1 MRLPRPL
8 RTSSFRL
15 TILYAAIFGASGLLL
30 FGVIAWSVNRF
41 MVEQLDATVANE
53 LAEVQA
59 DAEGLET
66 GALKRVIDG
75 MITKS
80 PGVYYLL
87 QGAGGKVIAGNMMAI
102 RPKPGLRTLEYAH
115 QAPDRHT
122 LGGIRGSGI
131 ALVGGGYLFVGVSDH
146 QRGELRDVV
155 TRTFLLGLGMTVVLA
170 LAGGLVMSLGV
181 LHRVEA
187 VSRASCAIMEGD
199 LTQRMTLR
207 GTDDEFDH
215 LGSSLN
221 AMLDRIQDLMLG
233 LQQVS
238 SDIAHDLRTPLTRLR
253 QRLELARRR
262 ENTVEGLYAAVDS
275 AIVNV
280 DAILETFGALLRIAQ
295 IEAGTR
301 RAGFQPV
308 MLDELLN
315 ALVEAYQPVT
325 EEKGQSL
332 TSKIEE
338 GLCLQGDYELLTL
351 LFANLLENAIGHSPA
366 GVQIAVA
373 AKRGA
378 DGIEAMV
385 ADTGPG
391 IPPAFREKV
400 LQRFYRLEKSRTTPG
415 NGLGLSL
422 VSAVAVLHGTSLDL
436 SENEPGLRCVLRFHD
451 QTGPTASVLVGSL
464 SDPAKRRLAL
474 DVGLQPPLEPHSKD
488 EGVPLIAGNSPF
500 SEIRACSAS
509 SERARSRGIG

>member
-1 MRLPRPL
+1 MRLPRSL

-30 FGVIAWSVNRF
+30 FGVIAWSVNSF
-41 MVEQLDATVANE
+41 MAEQLDATVANE

-59 DAEGLET
+59 NAGGLET
-66 GALKRVIDG
+66 GALKRVVDG
-75 MITKS
+75 LIINS

-87 QGAGGKVIAGNMMAI
+87 QGPDGEVIAGNMMAI

-115 QAPDRHT
+115 QAPDRHV
-122 LGGIRGSGI
+122 LGGIRGRGI
-131 ALVGGGYLFVGVSDH
+131 ALADGGYLFVGVSDH
-146 QRGELRDVV
+146 QRGELRAIV
-155 TRTFLLGLGMTVVLA
+155 TRAFVLGLGLTVVLA
-170 LAGGLVMSLGV
+170 LAGGFVMSLGV
-181 LHRVEA
+181 LRRVEA
-187 VSRASCAIMEGD
+187 VSQASRAIMEGD

-207 GTDDEFDH
+207 GTNDEFDH
-215 LGSSLN
+215 LASSLN

-262 ENTVEGLYAAVDS
+262 ENTTGGLYAAIDG

-325 EEKGQSL
+325 EEKGQTL
-332 TSKIEE
+332 TSQIERD
-338 GLCLQGDYELLTL
+338 LCLQGDHELLTL
-351 LFANLLENAIGHSPA
+351 LFANLVENAIGHSPA
-366 GVQIAVA
+366 GVQIAVN
-373 AKRGA
+373 AKRVA
-378 DGIEAMV
+378 DGIEAIV
-385 ADTGPG
+385 ADTGQG
-391 IPPAFREKV
+391 IPAAFRTKV
-400 LQRFYRLEKSRTTPG
+400 LQRFYRLEGSRTTLG
-415 NGLGLSL
+415 SGLGLSL
-422 VSAVAVLHGTSLDL
+422 VNAVAVLHGASLDL
-436 SENEPGLRCVLRFHD
+436 RDNEPGLRCALHFRG
-451 QTGPTASVLVGSL
+451 QIGPTMSLPAGSL
-464 SDPAKRRLAL
+464 SDPAPR
-474 DVGLQPPLEPHSKD
+474 PLRENID
-488 EGVPLIAGNSPF
+488 
-500 SEIRACSAS
+500 
-509 SERARSRGIG
+509 

>member
-1 MRLPRPL
+1 MRLPRSL

-15 TILYAAIFGASGLLL
+15 TILYAAIFSASELLL
-30 FGVIAWSVNRF
+30 FGVIAWSMNSF
-41 MVEQLDATVANE
+41 MAEQLDTTVANE

-59 DAEGLET
+59 YAGGLET
-66 GALKRVIDG
+66 SALKRVVDG
-75 MITKS
+75 LIINS

-87 QGAGGKVIAGNMMAI
+87 QGADGEVIAGNMMAI

-115 QAPDRHT
+115 QAPDRHV
-122 LGGIRGSGI
+122 LGGIRGRGV
-131 ALVGGGYLFVGVSDH
+131 ALVDGGYLFVGVSDH
-146 QRGELRDVV
+146 QRGELREVV

-181 LHRVEA
+181 LRRVEA
-187 VSRASCAIMEGD
+187 VSRASRAIMEGD

-262 ENTVEGLYAAVDS
+262 ENTVDGLYAAVDS

-332 TSKIEE
+332 TSEIEQ
-338 GLCLQGDYELLTL
+338 GLCLQGDHELLTL
-351 LFANLLENAIGHSPA
+351 LFANLVENAIGHSPA
-366 GVQIAVA
+366 GVHIAVE
-373 AKRGA
+373 AKRVA

-400 LQRFYRLEKSRTTPG
+400 LQRFYRLEESRTTPG

-422 VSAVAVLHGTSLDL
+422 VSAVAVLHGASLDL
-436 SENEPGLRCVLRFHD
+436 WENEPGLRCVLRFHD
-451 QTGPTASVLVGSL
+451 QTGSTASVPVGSL
-464 SDPAKRRLAL
+464 SDPAKCRSLRSMS
-474 DVGLQPPLEPHSKD
+474 V
-488 EGVPLIAGNSPF
+488 
-500 SEIRACSAS
+500 S
-509 SERARSRGIG
+509 SLLWSHIPRTKLSI